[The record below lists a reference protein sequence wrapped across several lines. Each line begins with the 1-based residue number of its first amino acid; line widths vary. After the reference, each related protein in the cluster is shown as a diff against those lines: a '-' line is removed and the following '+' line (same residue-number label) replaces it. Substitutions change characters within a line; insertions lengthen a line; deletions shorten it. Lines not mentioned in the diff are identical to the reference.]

1 MQLSDLKKGEKA
13 VITKINCS
21 SRLTKTLESLGVVKG
36 VNVTMIRKAPMGDP
50 IELSI
55 FGSIIALRRMDAKN
69 ILVEKT
75 K

>member
-13 VITKINCS
+13 IITKINCS
-21 SRLTKTLESLGVVKG
+21 SGLTKTLESLGVVKG